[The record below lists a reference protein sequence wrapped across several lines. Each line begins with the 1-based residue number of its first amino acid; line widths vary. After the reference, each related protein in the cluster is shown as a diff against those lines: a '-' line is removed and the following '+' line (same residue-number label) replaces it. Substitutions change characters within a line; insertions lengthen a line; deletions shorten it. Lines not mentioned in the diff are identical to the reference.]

1 MRMRPSHNI
10 YQALA
15 KPGLGRR
22 SRSQPNKTM
31 KPPPHYNKPVT
42 PWDLEKH
49 MDSSGNAFVD
59 SRRTDAIEYCFRIK
73 ENLLEDLTKA
83 RHCLDE
89 AIAVL
94 MEEKGIEQEHSPA
107 SISDLFGSFRAEL
120 WEDDEFVITCKAG
133 VIGHTIDKKA
143 SRWLPAWLNGAL
155 AEALSKAQQ
164 RSQTKK
170 E

>member
-22 SRSQPNKTM
+22 SRSQPN
-31 KPPPHYNKPVT
+31 
-42 PWDLEKH
+42 
-49 MDSSGNAFVD
+49 
-59 SRRTDAIEYCFRIK
+59 
-73 ENLLEDLTKA
+73 
-83 RHCLDE
+83 
-89 AIAVL
+89 
-94 MEEKGIEQEHSPA
+94 HSPA